1 VRKSL
6 IVSGVAGAVVAG
18 VLAAVFW
25 TADGPGAERAG
36 PLGAA
41 GPVDATQCMP
51 LKSAYVGLSD
61 LQNTTNSPIQIEKF
75 SLVSPHAVRLL
86 GVDLAPVVAAT
97 DGQTV
102 LLGVGSAYPVSRK
115 DLMGTDVR
123 WNARRALPMTMP
135 PDRPGHSWNVV
146 FGLERTAAAGSVGYY
161 QIQYEWRGQQY
172 IWTSE
177 ISVRLGAS
185 KCS

>member
-6 IVSGVAGAVVAG
+6 IISGVAGVAAAG

-25 TADGPGAERAG
+25 AAGGPGAERTG
-36 PLGAA
+36 PLGG
-41 GPVDATQCMP
+41 GPVDATQCVS
-51 LKSAYVGLSD
+51 LKSTSVGLSD
-61 LQNTTNSPIQIEKF
+61 LQNTTDSPIQIEKF

-86 GVDLAPVVAAT
+86 GVDLAPVVAAA

-102 LLGVGSAYPVSRK
+102 LLGAGWTYPVSPE
-115 DLMGTDVR
+115 DLVESDVH

-172 IWTSE
+172 IWTSQ
-177 ISVRLGAS
+177 ISVRLIAG